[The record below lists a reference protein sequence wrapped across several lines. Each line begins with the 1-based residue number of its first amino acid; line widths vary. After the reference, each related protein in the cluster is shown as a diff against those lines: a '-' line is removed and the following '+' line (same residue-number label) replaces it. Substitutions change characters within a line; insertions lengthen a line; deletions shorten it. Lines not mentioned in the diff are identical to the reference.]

1 MSFQTLPY
9 TDLAYSVQADGSYH
23 SSLRRAAASRLSNQL
38 SGAVGSATRSAMAH
52 PASKQVWAIVMEY
65 DGQPMYVLQN
75 VKQTLQPADQRR
87 VLRVRLE
94 YFEPRT

>member
-1 MSFQTLPY
+1 
-9 TDLAYSVQADGSYH
+9 
-23 SSLRRAAASRLSNQL
+23 
-38 SGAVGSATRSAMAH
+38 MAH
-52 PASKQVWAIVMEY
+52 PASKQAWAIVMEY

-75 VKQTLQPADQRR
+75 VKQLFQPLDQRR

>member
-1 MSFQTLPY
+1 
-9 TDLAYSVQADGSYH
+9 
-23 SSLRRAAASRLSNQL
+23 
-38 SGAVGSATRSAMAH
+38 MAH